1 MRYRLFLFI
10 SLISLQPILA
20 QNFTTSNLPL
30 ILINTMGTNIPDEP
44 KITAWMSVL
53 NNPNGIN
60 SLSDKNYEYDGYIA
74 IERRGNTSQMYDKK
88 SFSVETITAEGENR
102 NVSLLGLPK
111 ENDWVLY
118 GPYSDKTMIRD
129 VLAYKLGNAQG
140 RWSPRTRFCEVFINN
155 EYRGVY
161 VLIEKI
167 KIDKNRVNIASLKA
181 TDVNGDELTGGYIM
195 RIDRFEAAKGSW
207 WSPFLGRTQTSRV
220 PITYFDPGFE
230 DLAKEQ
236 KEYIKEHITQFE
248 TALAGKNFKDH
259 QLGYRAYIDVVSFI
273 DYLIMTELSR
283 NLDGY
288 RCSVYFH
295 KDKDSKGG
303 KLNASPFW
311 DYNLC
316 FGNADFMQA
325 YNPVGWAVDGIGK
338 GDGYE
343 PVFWWARLQEDPYFN
358 TLLKH
363 RWFELRDKSFSKNN
377 INAIIDSC
385 ATVLS
390 EAQVRNF
397 QKFKILNR
405 DIWPNYKPLGS
416 FQNEVDYLKEWISL
430 RIDWLDSQFE
440 SIIPLFEAGVDDE
453 WGKIALV
460 PSVYPNPFSDQLCFR
475 FSLEGS
481 HKVEVLVRNPL
492 GELVYIHSSVYP
504 EGTSKLQIAAS
515 TLPPGNF
522 FLYSLNVD
530 GKRVQSGKLVRR
542 R

>member
-1 MRYRLFLFI
+1 MRYRLFFFL
-10 SLISLQPILA
+10 SLISLQPTLA

-30 ILINTMGTNIPDEP
+30 ILINTMGKTISDEP
-44 KITAWMSVL
+44 KITARMSVI
-53 NNPNGIN
+53 NNQGGIN
-60 SLSDKNYEYDGYIA
+60 SLSDKNFEFDGYIA

-88 SFSVETITAEGENR
+88 SFSVETRTAEGENL
-102 NVSLLGLPK
+102 NVSLLGMPK

-118 GPYSDKTMIRD
+118 GPFSDKTMIRD

-161 VLIEKI
+161 VLLEKI
-167 KIDKNRVNIASLKA
+167 KIDKNRVNIATLKT
-181 TDVNGDELTGGYIM
+181 TDVSGDELTGGYIM

-207 WSPFLGRTQTSRV
+207 WSPFLGRTNTSKV
-220 PITYFDPGFE
+220 PITYFDPSFE
-230 DLAKEQ
+230 DLNTEQ
-236 KEYIKEHITQFE
+236 KGYIKNHITQFE
-248 TALAGKNFKDH
+248 TALASVNFKDP
-259 QLGYRAYIDVVSFI
+259 QQGYRAYIDVISFI

-325 YNPVGWAVDGIGK
+325 FNPVGWAVDGIGK

-363 RWFELRDKSFSKNN
+363 RWFELRGKSFSKEN
-377 INAIIDSC
+377 INAVIDSC
-385 ATVLS
+385 ANVLS

-397 QKFKILNR
+397 QKFNILNK

-440 SIIPLFEAGVDDE
+440 KIVPLFGVGVENERDH
-453 WGKIALV
+453 AAAT
-460 PSVYPNPFSDQLCFR
+460 PSVYPNPFSDLIR
-475 FSLEGS
+475 FSFSLQGNN
-481 HKVEVLVRNPL
+481 KVEVLIRNTL
-492 GELVYIHSSVYP
+492 GELVYRQVSDYP
-504 EGTSKLQIAAS
+504 GGTSELLIAGS
-515 TLPPGNF
+515 SLPSGNF
-522 FLYSLNVD
+522 FIYSFLV
-530 GKRVQSGKLVRR
+530 GGEVIHSGKLIRKK
-542 R
+542 